1 MRKFVLL
8 LLLFWVVVAV
18 YKRAS
23 SFSVLLFVP
32 PHPPYYY
39 WSITEDLVVVVPLD
53 SYHSD
58 AAVAFVLAVGG
69 ADILIPHHDIMMD
82 LQDQSPP

>member
-18 YKRAS
+18 CKRAS

-32 PHPPYYY
+32 PHPPYSY
-39 WSITEDLVVVVPLD
+39 WSITDVVVVVPLD

>member
-18 YKRAS
+18 CKRAS

-39 WSITEDLVVVVPLD
+39 WSITDVVVVVPLD